1 MDTTFTQLLNNFES
15 DPSEANKVLLS
26 KHVQKVQEQLYSWS
40 NKLYNYD
47 NACIDRSSCTDR
59 EYYVEKYAQAD
70 AEDAERL
77 KLIDSLA

>member
-1 MDTTFTQLLNNFES
+1 MST
-15 DPSEANKVLLS
+15 
-26 KHVQKVQEQLYSWS
+26 HVQKVQEQLYSWA

-47 NACIDRSSCTDR
+47 IACIDRSSCADR
-59 EYYVEKYAQAD
+59 EYYVGRYAQAD